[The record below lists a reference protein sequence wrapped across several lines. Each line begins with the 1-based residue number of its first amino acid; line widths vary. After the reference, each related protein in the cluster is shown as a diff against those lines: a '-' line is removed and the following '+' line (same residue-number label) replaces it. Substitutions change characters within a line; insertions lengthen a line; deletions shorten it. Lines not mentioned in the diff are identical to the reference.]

1 MKKITL
7 VAFSILTICVWYPF
21 STHAAY
27 GGGWWWGGWWGGA
40 SVKPTV
46 SVLKRDTCVN
56 WDRSWSDFDG
66 ICAKNDETHSVA
78 SDKDPILTIL
88 NGKKPD
94 LKKLLTTIT
103 NQKNNKLTKQLSN
116 KKMVSKKMLSA
127 QVKID
132 TIMNRREK
140 LSNEEKEIKVFKLLN
155 VTNQLGENE
164 KIKGDLLMIIAYVH
178 QKSLSMAKILVDWNK

>member
-1 MKKITL
+1 
-7 VAFSILTICVWYPF
+7 
-21 STHAAY
+21 
-27 GGGWWWGGWWGGA
+27 
-40 SVKPTV
+40 
-46 SVLKRDTCVN
+46 
-56 WDRSWSDFDG
+56 
-66 ICAKNDETHSVA
+66 
-78 SDKDPILTIL
+78 
-88 NGKKPD
+88 
-94 LKKLLTTIT
+94 
-103 NQKNNKLTKQLSN
+103 
-116 KKMVSKKMLSA
+116 MVSKKMLSA